1 MMSLYEIIAVIGIL
15 IGIYVKLQT
24 DLAKVKS
31 RVYLLEQSKDE
42 VKELLKEVISDI
54 HEIKLLLARKQID
67 S

>member
-1 MMSLYEIIAVIGIL
+1 MMSLYEIIAVIGAL
-15 IGIYVKLQT
+15 IGVYVKLQT
-24 DLAKVKS
+24 DLAKVKT

-42 VKELLKEVISDI
+42 VRDLLKEMITDI

>member
-1 MMSLYEIIAVIGIL
+1 MSLYEIIAVTGAL

-24 DLAKVKS
+24 DLAKVKT
-31 RVYLLEQSKDE
+31 RIYLLEQSKDE
-42 VKELLKEVISDI
+42 VRDLLKEMITDI

>member
-1 MMSLYEIIAVIGIL
+1 MMSLYEIIAVMGAL
-15 IGIYVKLQT
+15 IGVYVKLQT
-24 DLAKVKS
+24 DLAKVKT

-42 VKELLKEVISDI
+42 VRDLLKEMITDI

>member
-1 MMSLYEIIAVIGIL
+1 MGAL
-15 IGIYVKLQT
+15 IGVYVKLQT
-24 DLAKVKS
+24 DLAKVKT

-42 VKELLKEVISDI
+42 VRDLLKEMITDI